1 MLLVGTG
8 TTGQAGLYALLV
20 WAASLLACADFVLAR
35 CRGYFTANDDYFV
48 DMCRRE
54 LLFCRAQLCLLHP
67 HKAAAAP
74 ARRRQQCGASSSHA
88 YACKHESSHLMPA
101 LKIELLNYI
110 SASSAQQIASGS
122 VQAIR
127 IRAAREP
134 QDSWSKARCIPCARS
149 RDIKMLVPQHA
160 LGCRMDARERA
171 PSTRHG
177 AVTAALLR
185 ARSPHGCARRRRKTV
200 PSRSLATR
208 PLAARLRA

>member
-1 MLLVGTG
+1 MTTILLICAV
-8 TTGQAGLYALLV
+8 
-20 WAASLLACADFVLAR
+20 ASCCFARRAHSACCTR
-35 CRGYFTANDDYFV
+35 TK
-48 DMCRRE
+48 
-54 LLFCRAQLCLLHP
+54 P
-67 HKAAAAP
+67 PAP
-74 ARRRQQCGASSSHA
+74 ARLRQQCGASSSHA

-134 QDSWSKARCIPCARS
+134 QESWSKARCIPCARS

-171 PSTRHG
+171 PSPRHG

-185 ARSPHGCARRRRKTV
+185 ARALHGCARRRRKTV
-200 PSRSLATR
+200 PSRAPCYAPARCTR
-208 PLAARLRA
+208 ARLVAAKPWTRAQAPNAAHK